1 MATRTAKRN
10 VARNPIRKA
19 IHTSELRA
27 LAGQLL
33 TFGFDGTELSGEV
46 RSDLMTLKPGGIIL
60 FARNILTP
68 RQTHGLLK
76 DAQKVAETPLFRCV
90 DMEGGTVDRLANVT
104 DPAPSVQEVVEAG
117 RKSFFR
123 EHGRLIGS
131 EVRAL
136 GFNVDF
142 APVLDLR
149 FEASLAVL
157 GSRTV
162 SPDPKATVSY
172 AREFLRG
179 LKDAGIA
186 GCGKH
191 FPGLGEGNLDS
202 HKALPVVHKGWKA
215 LWNEDLLPYRL
226 LARQL
231 PFVMVAH
238 CAFPE
243 VTGDLVPASISRKW
257 IADVLRKKIGYS
269 GLVVSDDLEMGGV
282 LNVTGIEE
290 AAIGTIE
297 AGADMYLVCHNRELV
312 HRAWEAILREAER
325 SSRFR
330 AKVETAARRIL
341 TAKKRWP
348 ALRAKM
354 PAAPSQVAVD
364 RLRQKLWAF
373 DEEIRLATNERAAAA
388 PI

>member
-1 MATRTAKRN
+1 MARTL
-10 VARNPIRKA
+10 
-19 IHTSELRA
+19 ELRT
-27 LAGQLL
+27 LAGQLI
-33 TFGFDGTELSGEV
+33 TYGFDGMELSTALATQLRE
-46 RSDLMTLKPGGIIL
+46 LQPGGIIL
-60 FARNILTP
+60 FARNIESP
-68 RQTHGLLK
+68 RQTHALLK
-76 DAQKVAETPLFRCV
+76 AAQKQAALPLFRCV
-90 DMEGGTVDRLANVT
+90 DMEGGTVDRLKNVT
-104 DPAPSVQEVVEAG
+104 DPVPSVHEVVQTG
-117 RKSFFR
+117 LKPLFR

-149 FEASLAVL
+149 LEPSLNVL

-162 SPDPKATVSY
+162 SSDGKTTVAY
-172 AREFLRG
+172 AKEFLRG

-202 HKALPVVHKGWKA
+202 HKALPVVHKSWKRI
-215 LWNEDLLPYRL
+215 WSEDLVPYRL

-243 VTGDLVPASISRKW
+243 VTGVAVPASISKKW
-257 IADVLRKKIGYS
+257 IGEVLRKKIGYT

-282 LNVTGIEE
+282 LNVCSVEE
-290 AAIGTIE
+290 AAVATLQ
-297 AGADMYLVCHNRELV
+297 AGADMYLVCHNAELV
-312 HRAWEAILREAER
+312 QRAWEAVLKEAER

-330 AKVETAARRIL
+330 KMVETAARRII

-348 ALRAKM
+348 ALTAKM
-354 PAAPSQVAVD
+354 PAAPSDAAVD
-364 RLRQKLWAF
+364 RLRQKIWEF
-373 DEEIRLATNERAAAA
+373 EEEVRLASDQQEALA
-388 PI
+388 P

>member
-1 MATRTAKRN
+1 MATRTAIRT
-10 VARNPIRKA
+10 PIR
-19 IHTSELRA
+19 TPELRA

-33 TFGFDGTELSGEV
+33 TFGFDGTELSGEL
-46 RSDLMTLKPGGIIL
+46 RSELMTLKPGGIIL
-60 FARNILTP
+60 FARNIVTP
-68 RQTHGLLK
+68 QQTHRLLK
-76 DAQKVAETPLFRCV
+76 AAQKVSETPLFRCV

-117 RKSFFR
+117 HTRFFR
-123 EHGRLIGS
+123 EHGRLIGN

-157 GSRTV
+157 GPRTV
-162 SPDPKATVSY
+162 SADPKATAAY

-191 FPGLGEGNLDS
+191 FPGLGEGKLDS
-202 HKALPVVHKGWKA
+202 HRALPVVHKSWKA

-231 PFVMVAH
+231 PLVMVAH

-243 VTGDLVPASISRKW
+243 VTGDSVPASISKKW

-282 LNVTGIEE
+282 LNVASIEE

-312 HRAWEAILREAER
+312 HRAWEAILREANR

-330 AKVETAARRIL
+330 TKVETAARRIL
-341 TAKKRWP
+341 AAKKRWP
-348 ALRAKM
+348 ALRTKM
-354 PAAPSQVAVD
+354 AAAPSEAAVD
-364 RLRQKLWAF
+364 RIRQKLWVF
-373 DEEIRLATNERAAAA
+373 DEEIRLATNEKVAAVSL
-388 PI
+388 

>member
-1 MATRTAKRN
+1 M
-10 VARNPIRKA
+10 
-19 IHTSELRA
+19 ELRA
-27 LAGQLL
+27 QAGQLL
-33 TFGFDGTELSGEV
+33 TFGFDGTEVSAELSSQLRE
-46 RSDLMTLKPGGIIL
+46 LKPGGIIL
-60 FARNILTP
+60 FARNIETP
-68 RQTHGLLK
+68 RQTHALLK
-76 DAQKVAETPLFRCV
+76 AAQKSAQAKTEVPLFRCV
-90 DMEGGTVDRLANVT
+90 DMEGGTVDRLKDITA
-104 DPAPSVQEVVEAG
+104 PAPSVQDVVQAG
-117 RKSFFR
+117 YRPFYR

-149 FEASLAVL
+149 FDASLDVL

-162 SPDPKATVSY
+162 SSDAKATTAY

-191 FPGLGEGNLDS
+191 FPGLGEGKLDS
-202 HKALPVVHKGWKA
+202 HQALPVVHKSWKA
-215 LWNEDLLPYRL
+215 LWAEDLVPYRL
-226 LARQL
+226 LAKQL

-238 CAFPE
+238 CAYPE
-243 VTGDLVPASISRKW
+243 VTGEAVPASISKKW
-257 IADVLRKKIGYS
+257 IGEVLRKKIGYA

-282 LNVTGIEE
+282 LKVASIEE
-290 AAIGTIE
+290 AAVATVQ

-312 HRAWEAILREAER
+312 QRAYEAILKEAER

-330 AKVETAARRIL
+330 VKVETAAKRIL

-348 ALRAKM
+348 ALTGRMA
-354 PAAPSQVAVD
+354 AAPSEAVMN
-364 RLRQKLWAF
+364 RLQQKIWLF
-373 DEEIRLATNERAAAA
+373 GEEVRLATNAQAAEALG
-388 PI
+388 